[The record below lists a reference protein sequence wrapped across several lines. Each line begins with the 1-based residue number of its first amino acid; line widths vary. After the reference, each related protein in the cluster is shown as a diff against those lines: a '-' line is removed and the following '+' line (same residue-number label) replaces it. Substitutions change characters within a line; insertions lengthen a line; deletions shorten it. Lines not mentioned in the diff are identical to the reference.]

1 MMGFDTIDSNLHVSG
16 GIFDSRL
23 ETFFLLAILF

>member
-1 MMGFDTIDSNLHVSG
+1 MMGFDIIDSNLHASG

-23 ETFFLLAILF
+23 ETFLLGILF